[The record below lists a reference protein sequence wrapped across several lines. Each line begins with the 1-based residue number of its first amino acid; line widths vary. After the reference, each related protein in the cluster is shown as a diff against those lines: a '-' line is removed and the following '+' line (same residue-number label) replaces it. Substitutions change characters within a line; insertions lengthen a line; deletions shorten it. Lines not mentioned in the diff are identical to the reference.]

1 MSSQI
6 IPVARYEGNG
16 NCRFCVWAPIR
27 NAVDLHI
34 ISAQERYIPLNR
46 DNRGY
51 YSATVTDVH
60 PGDLYYYRLDQEEE
74 FPDPASR
81 FQPRG
86 VHGPSQVVNSE
97 YAWKNDAWR
106 GIPLKEYILYEL
118 HVGSFTPEGTFDGVE
133 KRVAELKDLGVTAL
147 EIMPVAQFPGERNW
161 GYDGVYPFAVQNS
174 YGGPES
180 LKRLVDACHGAGLAV
195 VLDVVYNHFG
205 PEGNYLSKFG
215 PYFTSRYYTPWG
227 DAVNFDGPHSDEV
240 RRYFLQ
246 NALYWLE
253 EFRFDALRLDA
264 IHGILDFSA
273 RPFLAEL
280 ANGVR
285 NLRERINRHI
295 YLIAECDRNDSRV
308 TLPGACGGYGI
319 DAQWNDDFHHALHV
333 LLTGENQGYYA
344 DFGSLGHMAKAYREG
359 FVYSGQYSIFRQCS
373 HGTSSTMTR
382 GEQLV
387 VCSQNHDQVG
397 NRLLGDRL
405 TSLVPEDAL
414 RLAAGA
420 VILSPFIPLLFMGE
434 EYGEKAPFQYF
445 VSHSDLDLVCA
456 VREGRRMEFEA
467 FKWQGEY
474 PDPQSE
480 AIFQAAQLTRSL
492 KEAAP
497 HSNIYAYYQKLID
510 LRKTVQSL
518 AELEKESMEVTEYEA
533 QNVLV
538 VRRRALDDEVIEI
551 LHFSA
556 NFSSITLQIPS
567 GTWNTI
573 LDSGDPV
580 WGGKG
585 MSLDDEFRSSGEI
598 VTRIHPYSFIIVRK
612 KRSAV

>member
-1 MSSQI
+1 MASET

-16 NCRFCVWAPIR
+16 KCRFCVWAPIR
-27 NAVDLHI
+27 NAVELHI
-34 ISAQERYIPLNR
+34 VSAQERFITLDR
-46 DNRGY
+46 DDRGY
-51 YSATVTDVH
+51 YSATATDVH
-60 PGDLYYYRLDQEEE
+60 PGDLYFYRLDREEE

-81 FQPRG
+81 FQPQG
-86 VHGPSQVVNSE
+86 VHGPSQVMSSE

-133 KRVAELKDLGVTAL
+133 KRVAELRDLGVTAL

-174 YGGPES
+174 YGGPEG
-180 LKRLVDACHGAGLAV
+180 LKRLVDACHGAGLAA
-195 VLDVVYNHFG
+195 VLDVVYNHLG
-205 PEGNYLSKFG
+205 PEGSYLSKFG
-215 PYFTSRYYTPWG
+215 PYFTSRYHTPWG
-227 DAVNFDGPHSDEV
+227 DAVNFDGPYSDEV
-240 RRYFLQ
+240 RRYFIQ

-273 RPFLAEL
+273 KPFLEEL
-280 ANGVR
+280 SSAVHD
-285 NLRERINRHI
+285 LRERTNRHI

-333 LLTGENQGYYA
+333 LLTSENQGYYA
-344 DFGSLGHMAKAYREG
+344 DFGSLTHMAKAYREG
-359 FVYSGQYSIFRQCS
+359 FVYSGQYSIFRQRS
-373 HGTSSTMTR
+373 HGIPSTMLT

-445 VSHSDLDLVCA
+445 VSHSDPDLVRA
-456 VREGRRMEFEA
+456 VREGRKMEFEA
-467 FKWQGEY
+467 FRWQGEC
-474 PDPQSE
+474 PDPQSQ
-480 AIFQAAQLTRSL
+480 AIFQTAQLTPSL

-497 HSNIYAYYQKLID
+497 HDKMYAYYRKLID

-518 AELEKESMEVTEYEA
+518 ADLDKESMEVTEYEA

-538 VRRRALDDEVIEI
+538 LRRWALDDEVIEI

-556 NFSSITLQIPS
+556 SSSSITLQIPS

-580 WGGKG
+580 WGGHG
-585 MSLDDEFRSSGEI
+585 ISLDDEFISRGEI
-598 VTRIHPYSFIIVRK
+598 VTRVHPYAFIVLRK
-612 KRSAV
+612 MRSAV

>member
-1 MSSQI
+1 
-6 IPVARYEGNG
+6 
-16 NCRFCVWAPIR
+16 
-27 NAVDLHI
+27 VDLHI
-34 ISAQERYIPLNR
+34 VSGQERFIPLDR
-46 DNRGY
+46 DSRGY
-51 YSATVTDVH
+51 YSAVIADVH
-60 PGDLYYYRLDQEEE
+60 PGDLYFYRLDREQE

-81 FQPRG
+81 FQPQG
-86 VHGPSQVVNSE
+86 VHGPSQVVSSE
-97 YAWKNDAWR
+97 YAWTNDSWR

-118 HVGSFTPEGTFDGVE
+118 HVGSFTHEGTFHGVE
-133 KRVAELKDLGVTAL
+133 QRLADLKDLGVTAL

-195 VLDVVYNHFG
+195 VLDVVYNHLG
-205 PEGNYLSKFG
+205 PEGNYLSKFA
-215 PYFTSRYYTPWG
+215 PYFTSRYFTPWG

-240 RRYFLQ
+240 RRYFIK
-246 NALYWLE
+246 NALYWLK

-273 RPFLAEL
+273 RPFLEEL
-280 ANGVR
+280 ASAVC
-285 NLRERINRHI
+285 NLRERTNRHI
-295 YLIAECDRNDSRV
+295 YLIAECDRNNSRV

-333 LLTGENQGYYA
+333 LLTDENQGYYA
-344 DFGSLGHMAKAYREG
+344 DFGSLSHMAKAYREG

-373 HGTSSTMTR
+373 HGTSSRMTR

-405 TSLVPEDAL
+405 TSLVDEHAL

-445 VSHSDLDLVCA
+445 VSHSDPDLVRA
-456 VREGRRMEFEA
+456 VREGRKKEFEA
-467 FKWQGEY
+467 FQWQGEC

-480 AIFQAAQLTRSL
+480 AIFRTAQVNPFL

-497 HSNIYAYYQKLID
+497 HCRMHAYYRKLID
-510 LRKTVQSL
+510 LRKTVRAL
-518 AELEKESMEVTEYEA
+518 ADLDKECMEVTEYEA
-533 QNVLV
+533 QKVLV
-538 VRRRALDDEVIEI
+538 LRRWAKDDEVIEI
-551 LHFSA
+551 LHFNA
-556 NFSSITLQIPS
+556 NFSSVTLQIPS

-573 LDSGDPV
+573 LDSSDPV
-580 WGGKG
+580 WGGNG
-585 MSLDDEFRSSGEI
+585 ISLDDEFMSNGEI
-598 VTRIHPYSFIIVRK
+598 VARIHPYSFIILRK
-612 KRSAV
+612 KRSVV